1 MNDTEAMADQ
11 VMDTMPQREWDMT
24 IMFGAVADRLLFMT
38 QAMWKT
44 LCAAVH
50 RRQGTMV
57 FMVAKTT
64 TMITIFHVI
73 TNRKLDYL
81 QGRQNKARQGQW
93 AATSIQGWVE
103 GQGKAS

>member
-11 VMDTMPQREWDMT
+11 VMVTMPQIGWRMMSKDD
-24 IMFGAVADRLLFMT
+24 VPL
-38 QAMWKT
+38 KT
-44 LCAAVH
+44 LFPTPRWWNAMCKEIH

-57 FMVAKTT
+57 FMVDKTT

-73 TNRKLDYL
+73 TSSTLDYL
-81 QGRQNKARQGQW
+81 RGKQNKARQGQW

>member
-1 MNDTEAMADQ
+1 MADQ
-11 VMDTMPQREWDMT
+11 VMETMPQREWNMM
-24 IMFGAVADRLLFMT
+24 MFGAVAPKMLFPT
-38 QAMWKT
+38 QAWWRAM
-44 LCAAVH
+44 CMQIH

-57 FMVAKTT
+57 FMVDKTT

-73 TNRKLDYL
+73 TSSTLDYL
-81 QGRQNKARQGQW
+81 QGKQNKARQGQW

>member
-11 VMDTMPQREWDMT
+11 VMETMPQREWNMMSVDDVPPMT
-24 IMFGAVADRLLFMT
+24 LFPT
-38 QAMWKT
+38 PRWWNAMCKEI
-44 LCAAVH
+44 H

-73 TNRKLDYL
+73 TSSTLDYL
-81 QGRQNKARQGQW
+81 QGKQNKARQGQW